1 VILPPTVFPGRDCIE
16 LCYAYCYR
24 NARNTKVGSITV
36 PLTSCLAGLDFSVLQ
51 IKTKIVSSHT
61 ADPKPVKQEINSTL
75 ILPPLVFPGMRHLTK
90 AHALA
95 YSVLPSVMKKDSLS
109 ILTPGLNGLPAL
121 SNALALGRGLG
132 SFIKKVQLK
141 LG

>member
-1 VILPPTVFPGRDCIE
+1 M
-16 LCYAYCYR
+16 
-24 NARNTKVGSITV
+24 
-36 PLTSCLAGLDFSVLQ
+36 Q
-51 IKTKIVSSHT
+51 IKAKIVSSHT
-61 ADPKPVKQEINSTL
+61 ADSKPVKQEVNGTVIPT
-75 ILPPLVFPGMRHLTK
+75 PLVFPGMRHLTR

-95 YSVLPSVMKKDSLS
+95 YSVLPSLMKKDSLL

-132 SFIKKVQLK
+132 SFIKKVQFNALK